1 MESIE
6 SFTNRPNMETFLS
19 ENKLFFVES
28 GTNPDDTV
36 LDNTVLVALR
46 VNFNESSKLLT
57 WWDSNKERS
66 MIANDLVI
74 NNENLSF
81 TSELG
86 NRYTFTPMTME
97 IYESKVKDKIVTGD
111 KNVTTMEELLEGF
124 EKTVI

>member
-1 MESIE
+1 
-6 SFTNRPNMETFLS
+6 METFLS

-97 IYESKVKDKIVTGD
+97 IYENKVKDKIVTGD